1 MSSMTVQMPN
11 NLALKPGSME
21 FNSMAALAFESI
33 AKRHGK
39 ISAPL
44 MEILRAHQVNAQV
57 KHIYL
62 IQLLV
67 YMDTSLFQF

>member
-1 MSSMTVQMPN
+1 MSAMTVQMPN

-44 MEILRAHQVNAQV
+44 MEILQAHQKNAQV
-57 KHIYL
+57 KHTYL

-67 YMDTSLFQF
+67 YMDTLLFQF